1 MKNNKGFTLIE
12 IIGAIIILGILLI
25 IAIPYM
31 NRNLETF
38 REDYYNS
45 IEETILAS
53 GKNFYTDNRKY
64 LPSSFLESSKVSI
77 NTLESQKYMDEI
89 LDYEGNSCNKD
100 SYVIVI
106 KKSKTA
112 YDYYLCLICEG
123 DNYDTTEKNECDSVW
138 EKNDTLTIELGEPP
152 VAYIYKDST
161 REEVKEKL
169 KISADIVRYNNEGE
183 EIARV
188 NGEGEENIPEI
199 LPSNIDT
206 IDTTKV
212 GEYETIYEYEGAIKK
227 GKAIVYENVGPYVKM
242 TQVNMVRKGNAT
254 SSLQEERASYTGT
267 GEWAQ
272 KLIIEFGEGDETG
285 VKYGESGTN
294 ITKYQ
299 WKRGERWLDICTPSN
314 GDSCI
319 IEYTEEMNEV
329 VYFRAVDNEGN
340 ISNTTKAYT
349 IRIDNTAPKCE
360 LMLSGTMGNNN
371 WYVSDTTISFKSAI
385 DQIGDNANAISG
397 IKSKGVTLGVIGTNA
412 TGVQNTDTSNVT
424 WYGVVEDNAKNS
436 TICSVNFKRDA
447 TKPECSLN
455 LSGTLGNNNWY
466 VGNVG
471 VSFNKNTDNLSG
483 VAQYGI
489 GSLTGNKSMTH
500 TQDTSSITYTG
511 QIKDNAGNTNTC
523 TVSFKKDATKPE
535 CSLTLSGTLGNNNWY
550 VGNVGVSFN
559 KNTDNLS
566 GVAQY
571 GIGSLTGNKSMTHT
585 QDTSSITYTGQIKD
599 NAGNTNTCT
608 VSFKKD
614 ATKPTVSWTTNIAKD
629 SDGSYHSNTG
639 ITVTGTCNDAMSG
652 TSVKTTTNVSSPSNP
667 KAVGITC
674 TDNAGNSQYYSSNF
688 YVKSYGQNSSCG
700 WNSCLTGSNTC
711 QGGYNRVWDSCKT
724 TSKNCTY
731 GYTYAGRCNGVTKKG
746 SGSGYSSQN
755 AAYNA
760 CDYKGSQACSR
771 WDYTCTVNENCDTV
785 CHGGYVN
792 GSWNSCLTGSNTC
805 QGGYNSCWHY

>member
-25 IAIPYM
+25 IAVPYM

-272 KLIIEFGEGDETG
+272 KLFIEFGEGDETG

-385 DQIGDNANAISG
+385 DQTGDNANAISG

-436 TICSVNFKRDA
+436 TVCSINFKR
-447 TKPECSLN
+447 
-455 LSGTLGNNNWY
+455 
-466 VGNVG
+466 
-471 VSFNKNTDNLSG
+471 
-483 VAQYGI
+483 
-489 GSLTGNKSMTH
+489 
-500 TQDTSSITYTG
+500 
-511 QIKDNAGNTNTC
+511 
-523 TVSFKKDATKPE
+523 
-535 CSLTLSGTLGNNNWY
+535 
-550 VGNVGVSFN
+550 
-559 KNTDNLS
+559 
-566 GVAQY
+566 
-571 GIGSLTGNKSMTHT
+571 
-585 QDTSSITYTGQIKD
+585 
-599 NAGNTNTCT
+599 
-608 VSFKKD
+608 D

-674 TDNAGNSQYYSSNF
+674 TDNAGNSQYYSNNF
-688 YVKSYGQNSSCG
+688 YVKSYGQNSACG

-711 QGGYNRVWDSCKT
+711 QGGYNQVWDSCKT

>member
-1 MKNNKGFTLIE
+1 MKNKNGFTLIE

-25 IAIPYM
+25 IAVPYM

-45 IEETILAS
+45 IEETILSS
-53 GKNFYTDNRKY
+53 GRNFYTDNRKY
-64 LPSSFLESSKVSI
+64 LPSSYLESSKVSL
-77 NTLESQKYMDEI
+77 NTLENQKYMDEV

-106 KKSKTA
+106 KKSKTE
-112 YDYYLCLICEG
+112 YDYYLCLICEN
-123 DNYDTTEKNECDSVW
+123 DNYDTTDKNECDSVW
-138 EKNDTLTIELGEPP
+138 ASNDTLTVELGEPP
-152 VAYIYKDST
+152 IAYIYKDST

-206 IDTTKV
+206 IDTAKV

-385 DQIGDNANAISG
+385 DQTGDNANAISG

-436 TICSVNFKRDA
+436 TVCSINFKR
-447 TKPECSLN
+447 
-455 LSGTLGNNNWY
+455 
-466 VGNVG
+466 
-471 VSFNKNTDNLSG
+471 
-483 VAQYGI
+483 
-489 GSLTGNKSMTH
+489 
-500 TQDTSSITYTG
+500 
-511 QIKDNAGNTNTC
+511 
-523 TVSFKKDATKPE
+523 
-535 CSLTLSGTLGNNNWY
+535 
-550 VGNVGVSFN
+550 
-559 KNTDNLS
+559 
-566 GVAQY
+566 
-571 GIGSLTGNKSMTHT
+571 
-585 QDTSSITYTGQIKD
+585 
-599 NAGNTNTCT
+599 
-608 VSFKKD
+608 D

-674 TDNAGNSQYYSSNF
+674 TDNAGNSQYYSNNF

-746 SGSGYSSQN
+746 SGSGYSSQS

>member
-38 REDYYNS
+38 RADYYNS

-112 YDYYLCLICEG
+112 YDYYLCLICEN
-123 DNYDTTEKNECDSVW
+123 DNYDTTDKNECDSVW
-138 EKNDTLTIELGEPP
+138 ASNDTLTVELGEPP
-152 VAYIYKDST
+152 IAYIYKDST

-206 IDTTKV
+206 IDTAKV

-385 DQIGDNANAISG
+385 DQTGDNANAISG
-397 IKSKGVTLGVIGTNA
+397 IKSKGVTLGAIGTNA

-436 TICSVNFKRDA
+436 TVCSINFKR
-447 TKPECSLN
+447 
-455 LSGTLGNNNWY
+455 
-466 VGNVG
+466 
-471 VSFNKNTDNLSG
+471 
-483 VAQYGI
+483 
-489 GSLTGNKSMTH
+489 
-500 TQDTSSITYTG
+500 
-511 QIKDNAGNTNTC
+511 
-523 TVSFKKDATKPE
+523 
-535 CSLTLSGTLGNNNWY
+535 
-550 VGNVGVSFN
+550 
-559 KNTDNLS
+559 
-566 GVAQY
+566 
-571 GIGSLTGNKSMTHT
+571 
-585 QDTSSITYTGQIKD
+585 
-599 NAGNTNTCT
+599 
-608 VSFKKD
+608 D

-746 SGSGYSSQN
+746 SGSGYSSQS

>member
-1 MKNNKGFTLIE
+1 MKNKNGFTLIE

-25 IAIPYM
+25 IAVPYM

-38 REDYYNS
+38 RADYYNS
-45 IEETILAS
+45 IEETILSS
-53 GKNFYTDNRKY
+53 GRNFYTDNRKY
-64 LPSSFLESSKVSI
+64 LPSSYLESSKVSL
-77 NTLESQKYMDEI
+77 NTLENQKYMDEV

-106 KKSKTA
+106 KKSKTE
-112 YDYYLCLICEG
+112 YDYYLCLICEN
-123 DNYDTTEKNECDSVW
+123 DNYDTTDKNECDSVW
-138 EKNDTLTIELGEPP
+138 ASNDTLTVELGEPP
-152 VAYIYKDST
+152 IAYIYKDST

-206 IDTTKV
+206 IDTAKV

-385 DQIGDNANAISG
+385 DQTGDNANAISG

-436 TICSVNFKRDA
+436 TVCSINFKR
-447 TKPECSLN
+447 
-455 LSGTLGNNNWY
+455 
-466 VGNVG
+466 
-471 VSFNKNTDNLSG
+471 
-483 VAQYGI
+483 
-489 GSLTGNKSMTH
+489 
-500 TQDTSSITYTG
+500 
-511 QIKDNAGNTNTC
+511 
-523 TVSFKKDATKPE
+523 
-535 CSLTLSGTLGNNNWY
+535 
-550 VGNVGVSFN
+550 
-559 KNTDNLS
+559 
-566 GVAQY
+566 
-571 GIGSLTGNKSMTHT
+571 
-585 QDTSSITYTGQIKD
+585 
-599 NAGNTNTCT
+599 
-608 VSFKKD
+608 D

-674 TDNAGNSQYYSSNF
+674 TDNAGNSQYYSNNF
-688 YVKSYGQNSSCG
+688 YVKSYGQNSACG

-711 QGGYNRVWDSCKT
+711 QGGYNQVWDSCKT

-771 WDYTCTVNENCDTV
+771 WDYICTVDENCNTV

-792 GSWNSCLTGSNTC
+792 GSWNDCLTGSNTC

>member
-25 IAIPYM
+25 IAVPYM

-447 TKPECSLN
+447 TKP
-455 LSGTLGNNNWY
+455 
-466 VGNVG
+466 
-471 VSFNKNTDNLSG
+471 
-483 VAQYGI
+483 
-489 GSLTGNKSMTH
+489 
-500 TQDTSSITYTG
+500 
-511 QIKDNAGNTNTC
+511 
-523 TVSFKKDATKPE
+523 
-535 CSLTLSGTLGNNNWY
+535 
-550 VGNVGVSFN
+550 
-559 KNTDNLS
+559 
-566 GVAQY
+566 
-571 GIGSLTGNKSMTHT
+571 
-585 QDTSSITYTGQIKD
+585 
-599 NAGNTNTCT
+599 
-608 VSFKKD
+608 
-614 ATKPTVSWTTNIAKD
+614 TVSWTTNIAKD

-674 TDNAGNSQYYSSNF
+674 TDNAGNSQYYSNNF
-688 YVKSYGQNSSCG
+688 YVKSYGQNSACG

-711 QGGYNRVWDSCKT
+711 QGGYNQVWDSCKT
-724 TSKNCTY
+724 TSRRCKYRYVYGGMCYETGKNPK
-731 GYTYAGRCNGVTKKG
+731 RLSG
-746 SGSGYSSQN
+746 SSGYSYSSSD
-755 AAYNA
+755 AAWRA
-760 CDYKGSQACSR
+760 CDTNALRDSGCSGR
-771 WDYTCTVNENCDTV
+771 FTFTCSSEESCTNV

-792 GSWNSCLTGSNTC
+792 GSWNDCLTGSNTC

>member
-38 REDYYNS
+38 RADYYNS

-123 DNYDTTEKNECDSVW
+123 DNYDTTEKNECNSVW

-436 TICSVNFKRDA
+436 TVCSINFKR
-447 TKPECSLN
+447 
-455 LSGTLGNNNWY
+455 
-466 VGNVG
+466 
-471 VSFNKNTDNLSG
+471 
-483 VAQYGI
+483 
-489 GSLTGNKSMTH
+489 
-500 TQDTSSITYTG
+500 
-511 QIKDNAGNTNTC
+511 
-523 TVSFKKDATKPE
+523 
-535 CSLTLSGTLGNNNWY
+535 
-550 VGNVGVSFN
+550 
-559 KNTDNLS
+559 
-566 GVAQY
+566 
-571 GIGSLTGNKSMTHT
+571 
-585 QDTSSITYTGQIKD
+585 
-599 NAGNTNTCT
+599 
-608 VSFKKD
+608 D

-674 TDNAGNSQYYSSNF
+674 ADNAGNSQYYSSNF
-688 YVKSYGQNSSCG
+688 YVKSYGQNSACG

-724 TSKNCTY
+724 TSKSCKYRYVY
-731 GYTYAGRCNGVTKKG
+731 GGTCYETGKNPKRLSG
-746 SGSGYSSQN
+746 SSGYSYSSSD
-755 AAYNA
+755 AAWRA
-760 CDYKGSQACSR
+760 CDTNALRDSGCSGR
-771 WDYTCTVNENCDTV
+771 FRFTCSSEESCTNV

-792 GSWNSCLTGSNTC
+792 GSWNDCLTGSNTC

>member
-38 REDYYNS
+38 RADYYNS

-447 TKPECSLN
+447 TKP
-455 LSGTLGNNNWY
+455 
-466 VGNVG
+466 
-471 VSFNKNTDNLSG
+471 
-483 VAQYGI
+483 
-489 GSLTGNKSMTH
+489 
-500 TQDTSSITYTG
+500 
-511 QIKDNAGNTNTC
+511 
-523 TVSFKKDATKPE
+523 
-535 CSLTLSGTLGNNNWY
+535 
-550 VGNVGVSFN
+550 
-559 KNTDNLS
+559 
-566 GVAQY
+566 
-571 GIGSLTGNKSMTHT
+571 
-585 QDTSSITYTGQIKD
+585 
-599 NAGNTNTCT
+599 
-608 VSFKKD
+608 
-614 ATKPTVSWTTNIAKD
+614 TVSWTTNIAKD

-674 TDNAGNSQYYSSNF
+674 TDNAGNSQYYSNNF
-688 YVKSYGQNSSCG
+688 YVKSYGQNSACG

-724 TSKNCTY
+724 TSKSCKYRYVY
-731 GYTYAGRCNGVTKKG
+731 GGTCYETGKNPKRLSG
-746 SGSGYSSQN
+746 SSGYSYSSSD
-755 AAYNA
+755 AAWRA
-760 CDYKGSQACSR
+760 CDTNALRDSGCSGR
-771 WDYTCTVNENCDTV
+771 FRFTCSSEESCTNV

-792 GSWNSCLTGSNTC
+792 GSWNDCLTGSNTC

>member
-38 REDYYNS
+38 RADYYNS

-360 LMLSGTMGNNN
+360 LTLSGTMGNNN

-385 DQIGDNANAISG
+385 DQTGDNANAISG

-436 TICSVNFKRDA
+436 TVCSINFKRDA

-483 VAQYGI
+483 VSQYGI

-500 TQDTSSITYTG
+500 TQDISSI
-511 QIKDNAGNTNTC
+511 A
-523 TVSFKKDATKPE
+523 
-535 CSLTLSGTLGNNNWY
+535 
-550 VGNVGVSFN
+550 
-559 KNTDNLS
+559 
-566 GVAQY
+566 
-571 GIGSLTGNKSMTHT
+571 
-585 QDTSSITYTGQIKD
+585 YTGQIKD

-639 ITVTGTCNDAMSG
+639 ITVTGTCSDAMSG

-667 KAVGITC
+667 KNVGITC
-674 TDNAGNSQYYSSNF
+674 TDNAGNLQYYSSDF
-688 YVKSYGQNSSCG
+688 YVKYYSQSESICGCDSYNTYKCNCKTTCDTCYLECADHSSDSACTALCPYTCIG
-700 WNSCLTGSNTC
+700 NACCKEEACNCKEKCSTC
-711 QGGYNRVWDSCKT
+711 QGSCKT
-724 TSKNCTY
+724 AS
-731 GYTYAGRCNGVTKKG
+731 
-746 SGSGYSSQN
+746 
-755 AAYNA
+755 
-760 CDYKGSQACSR
+760 
-771 WDYTCTVNENCDTV
+771 
-785 CHGGYVN
+785 
-792 GSWNSCLTGSNTC
+792 
-805 QGGYNSCWHY
+805 SCWHY

>member
-1 MKNNKGFTLIE
+1 M
-12 IIGAIIILGILLI
+12 
-25 IAIPYM
+25 
-31 NRNLETF
+31 
-38 REDYYNS
+38 
-45 IEETILAS
+45 
-53 GKNFYTDNRKY
+53 
-64 LPSSFLESSKVSI
+64 
-77 NTLESQKYMDEI
+77 
-89 LDYEGNSCNKD
+89 
-100 SYVIVI
+100 
-106 KKSKTA
+106 
-112 YDYYLCLICEG
+112 
-123 DNYDTTEKNECDSVW
+123 
-138 EKNDTLTIELGEPP
+138 
-152 VAYIYKDST
+152 
-161 REEVKEKL
+161 
-169 KISADIVRYNNEGE
+169 
-183 EIARV
+183 
-188 NGEGEENIPEI
+188 
-199 LPSNIDT
+199 
-206 IDTTKV
+206 
-212 GEYETIYEYEGAIKK
+212 
-227 GKAIVYENVGPYVKM
+227 
-242 TQVNMVRKGNAT
+242 
-254 SSLQEERASYTGT
+254 
-267 GEWAQ
+267 
-272 KLIIEFGEGDETG
+272 
-285 VKYGESGTN
+285 
-294 ITKYQ
+294 
-299 WKRGERWLDICTPSN
+299 
-314 GDSCI
+314 
-319 IEYTEEMNEV
+319 
-329 VYFRAVDNEGN
+329 
-340 ISNTTKAYT
+340 
-349 IRIDNTAPKCE
+349 
-360 LMLSGTMGNNN
+360 
-371 WYVSDTTISFKSAI
+371 
-385 DQIGDNANAISG
+385 
-397 IKSKGVTLGVIGTNA
+397 
-412 TGVQNTDTSNVT
+412 
-424 WYGVVEDNAKNS
+424 
-436 TICSVNFKRDA
+436 
-447 TKPECSLN
+447 
-455 LSGTLGNNNWY
+455 
-466 VGNVG
+466 
-471 VSFNKNTDNLSG
+471 
-483 VAQYGI
+483 
-489 GSLTGNKSMTH
+489 
-500 TQDTSSITYTG
+500 
-511 QIKDNAGNTNTC
+511 
-523 TVSFKKDATKPE
+523 
-535 CSLTLSGTLGNNNWY
+535 GNNNWY